1 MYSQFLKDKV
11 NSTQFDNRY
20 ATSRALHSLV

>member
-20 ATSRALHSLV
+20 TTSRALHSLV